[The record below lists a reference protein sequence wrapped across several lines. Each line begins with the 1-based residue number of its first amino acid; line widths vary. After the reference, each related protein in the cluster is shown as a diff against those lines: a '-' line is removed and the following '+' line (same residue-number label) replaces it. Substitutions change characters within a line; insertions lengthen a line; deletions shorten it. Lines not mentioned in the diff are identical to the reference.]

1 MLLFPRKRYDAA
13 EAEFVAAKLELHR
26 TSESKELLSE
36 HLCTIIQQN
45 EVRKAEKLAELL
57 KTLELEN
64 SVVDLSHS
72 VTDSQSRHTLF
83 QKTPTPGINIWP
95 HNKTSSK
102 ETSPSH
108 KNTGQGDTMD
118 TQKNLAMDSQSSS
131 RFEVCNK
138 EGEHIAQVYSDS
150 WGPTAKSFSS
160 DNDVP
165 SVGDKTK
172 SDPSLQTSDRNS

>member
-1 MLLFPRKRYDAA
+1 MFAVVPRKRYDAA

-45 EVRKAEKLAELL
+45 EARKAEKLAELL

-64 SVVDLSHS
+64 SIMDSSHP
-72 VTDSQSRHTLF
+72 VTDSQSRHALF

-95 HNKTSSK
+95 HNKTGSK

-108 KNTGQGDTMD
+108 KYTILHTMD
-118 TQKNLAMDSQSSS
+118 TQKNPTMDSESSS
-131 RFEVCNK
+131 RFDI
-138 EGEHIAQVYSDS
+138 EGEHITQVYSDS
-150 WGPTAKSFSS
+150 GEATTKTFSS
-160 DNDVP
+160 NSDVP
-165 SVGDKTK
+165 SIGDKTT